1 LLDAALLGMTGL
13 LERMDRMR
21 TNINEL
27 QRKQKAT
34 AQSLVEYV
42 PEYGPVKNRLIALS
56 EKHSSL
62 AACRRGYWRAMH
74 VVRRARAK
82 LRSR

>member
-1 LLDAALLGMTGL
+1 
-13 LERMDRMR
+13 MDRMR
-21 TNINEL
+21 NNMNEL
-27 QRKQKAT
+27 QRRKKVG

-42 PEYGPVKNRLIALS
+42 PEYGPTKNRLIALS
-56 EKHSSL
+56 EKHRSL
-62 AACRRGYWRAMH
+62 AKCRRGYWRVMH